1 MAELVIKIN
10 CGEDKCMNCASL
22 MLKKGGADCLI
33 FRASPIESSTSFYRL
48 EACKKAEIKELR

>member
-10 CGEDKCMNCASL
+10 CGTDKCMDCASL
-22 MLKKGGADCLI
+22 LLKKGGADCLI